1 MDNMEYDKTSQQD
14 AALGWIGGGSNVNAA
29 ITKEE
34 NKEELLKLIKKTE
47 DGMLKGLVPYD
58 KGLALIKD
66 IRVSLNNKFEMERS
80 DDNRRIIVVPQKH
93 LYICPHTNRE
103 CSNMPPKEVCIK
115 HYNLIERTTE

>member
-1 MDNMEYDKTSQQD
+1 MDNEQTRKQE
-14 AALGWIGGGSNVNAA
+14 AVLGWLGADSNINAD

-47 DGMLKGLVPYD
+47 EGMMKGIVPYD
-58 KGLALIKD
+58 KGLSLIKD
-66 IRVSLNNKFEMERS
+66 IRINLNNKFEMTRS

-103 CSNMPPKEVCIK
+103 CSNMPPKEVCMK
-115 HYNLIERTTE
+115 YYNLIERPSE

>member
-1 MDNMEYDKTSQQD
+1 MDNEKTRKQEAVSGC
-14 AALGWIGGGSNVNAA
+14 LGADSNINAD

-47 DGMLKGLVPYD
+47 EGMMKGIVPYD
-58 KGLALIKD
+58 KGLSLIKD
-66 IRVSLNNKFEMERS
+66 IRINLNNKCEMTRS

-103 CSNMPPKEVCIK
+103 CSNMPPKEVCMK
-115 HYNLIERTTE
+115 YYNLIERPSE